1 MPKSAAK
8 DAGLTNAVYVRHYV
22 VMSDTMT
29 PGKRRTV
36 RFASEIDRLIA
47 SRAAVENKSISD
59 IIRISVLAGLHTGEV
74 SAGEWIRTAAKN
86 VSPRPPSPERLA
98 FRKKYRE
105 RHQ

>member
-1 MPKSAAK
+1 MPKSASK
-8 DAGLTNAVYVRHYV
+8 DAGLTNAVYVRHYA

-36 RFASEIDRLIA
+36 RFSSEIDRLIA

-105 RHQ
+105 RHP